1 MKPTW
6 SGRIDQPRPRPSTC
20 QDGVRAPGGAGPP
33 RLRLLCL
40 PARSCP
46 RSSLRL
52 AAGSCSCPAGPPGP
66 WGSQTPA
73 AAAAPPWPPASAWLP
88 GEPLVLRLTLPL
100 TGRPAFPPS
109 HCFWFPLL
117 ERPKPTCKGQT
128 RSFRHKRKLVPAP
141 WACASLSPAQGKGEA
156 GGPLQGP
163 SPPIPPSRGSQ
174 GRGGCDCS
182 LGLER
187 KLQRGLGWETGGRGP
202 ACSGGGDGFSTHG
215 RGGKG
220 RGWGLPWEARG

>member
-1 MKPTW
+1 MG
-6 SGRIDQPRPRPSTC
+6 SGPLEGLGRR
-20 QDGVRAPGGAGPP
+20 GRACSAYLHVVVLAVVCDSQQGAVVALQG
-33 RLRLLCL
+33 L
-40 PARSCP
+40 PARGDLKLLQLLQLSH
-46 RSSLRL
+46 
-52 AAGSCSCPAGPPGP
+52 GPPP
-66 WGSQTPA
+66 LLGS
-73 AAAAPPWPPASAWLP
+73 P
-88 GEPLVLRLTLPL
+88 GSPLVLRLTLPL
-100 TGRPAFPPS
+100 IGRSAFPPS

-128 RSFRHKRKLVPAP
+128 CSFRHKRKLVPAP
-141 WACASLSPAQGKGEA
+141 WACASLSPAQAKGEA
-156 GGPLQGP
+156 GGPLRGP

-187 KLQRGLGWETGGRGP
+187 KLQRGLGWDTGGRGL